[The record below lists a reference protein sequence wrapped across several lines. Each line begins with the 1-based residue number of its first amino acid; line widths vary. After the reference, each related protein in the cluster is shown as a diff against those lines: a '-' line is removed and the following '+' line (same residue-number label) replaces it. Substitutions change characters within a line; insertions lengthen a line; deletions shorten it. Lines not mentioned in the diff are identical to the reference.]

1 VRKPWIPAVALCCMF
16 SGGVAIQAQP
26 ANPTAKPLHWDVIS
40 VKPMAPGG
48 CAGGGVSHLPDGL
61 SASCVPVAFV
71 VEEAFHLMDQTRIA
85 GLPEWAVDNS
95 HPYAI
100 EARVPGEDAAA
111 FRKLSR
117 EEKFGMFEQVLTDR
131 FGMKTHR
138 ETRVLPAYDLLAA
151 KGGPKLKE
159 ASAEEPMQWAFGAPT
174 GDVKWVNAPV
184 GSMVWFLGRETGR
197 PVIDKTGLTG
207 KYDFTLE
214 FEPAARA
221 DKEDRGRPSVFT
233 ALEEQLGLK
242 LVSAKE
248 PVEVLVID
256 SIQQPAAN

>member
-1 VRKPWIPAVALCCMF
+1 MRRCIVCCALSSAAAMLGQ
-16 SGGVAIQAQP
+16 STSVP
-26 ANPTAKPLHWDVIS
+26 AKPLQWDVIS

-48 CAGGGVSHLPDGL
+48 CAGGGVSYLPDGL

-85 GLPEWAVDNS
+85 GLPDWARDNS

-138 ETRVLPAYDLLAA
+138 ETRVLLAYDLLAA

-197 PVIDKTGLTG
+197 PVVDKTGLTG
-207 KYDFTLE
+207 RYSFVLN

-221 DKEDRGRPSVFT
+221 GKEETGKPSVFT
-233 ALEEQLGLK
+233 ALEEQIGLK
-242 LVSAKE
+242 LVPAKE

-256 SIQQPAAN
+256 SIEQPAAN